1 MQNDGCLAINYSY
14 PTELSQ
20 RPFAESLLFKL
31 HGHRGNIP
39 DSTYTQIY
47 YRSNHG
53 PWAELVRGTVSWL
66 IAASS
71 LGTRYK
77 ESVASL
83 MDGVDFRYRRAVIIY
98 KDYDTRL
105 VISSCDD
112 TTTP

>member
-1 MQNDGCLAINYSY
+1 MSGRYFILPNSPNDHLRRDFCSNY
-14 PTELSQ
+14 
-20 RPFAESLLFKL
+20 R
-31 HGHRGNIP
+31 HGYRGDIP

-47 YRSNHG
+47 YRFNHG
-53 PWAELVRGTVSWL
+53 PCAELVRGTVSWL
-66 IAASS
+66 IAAFWM
-71 LGTRYK
+71 GTRYK

-83 MDGVDFRYRRAVIIY
+83 MDGVDFRYRRVVIIY

>member
-1 MQNDGCLAINYSY
+1 M
-14 PTELSQ
+14 
-20 RPFAESLLFKL
+20 
-31 HGHRGNIP
+31 
-39 DSTYTQIY
+39 
-47 YRSNHG
+47 
-53 PWAELVRGTVSWL
+53 SWL
-66 IAASS
+66 IAAFS